1 MYKTLMVF
9 LGVFTLLDIV
19 ITRLDLSL
27 GFVELNTFVNNIGL
41 DAWSIFRLLLLGYL
55 FIIYYVVYRLSLSS
69 SEKGFWM
76 LKNSLYAINIAIGAI
91 VFSGIFHVIPQLIV

>member
-19 ITRLDLSL
+19 ITRLGLSL
-27 GFVELNTFVNNIGL
+27 GFVELNAFVNNLGL

-55 FIIYYVVYRLSLSS
+55 FIIYYVGYKLFLSR
-69 SEKGFWM
+69 SEKVVWI

-91 VFSGIFHVIPQLIV
+91 VFSGIFHWLL